1 MSVRRWIGFGVV
13 IAIGAVAAMV
23 SQLAHAEGG
32 RPSRQ
37 ALAAMGLESLVVM
50 SDEEAL
56 SVRGEGFHGG
66 SSVKVFGNSF
76 ATINGGPNGG
86 AHSENGYFAEGKHAA
101 KGSNFSFAGKADIWI
116 SGKGGHKDKGG
127 DWGGKNPRGSD
138 WGSMPGGDMHGGG
151 KPGGGGYPGGH
162 GNVKI
167 HATIFFAG
175 GHSSAWAF

>member
-13 IAIGAVAAMV
+13 IAIGAMV

-37 ALAAMGLESLVVM
+37 ALAAMGLGSLVVM

-76 ATINGGPNGG
+76 ATIDGPNGG

-116 SGKGGHKDKGG
+116 GGKGGHKDKGG
-127 DWGGKNPRGSD
+127 DWGRMDNRGGEWGGKNPRGGD
-138 WGSMPGGDMHGGG
+138 WGSM
-151 KPGGGGYPGGH
+151 PGGGGYPGGH

-167 HATIFFAG
+167 HATIVFAG

>member
-13 IAIGAVAAMV
+13 IAIGSVGAMV

-37 ALAAMGLESLVVM
+37 ALEQMGLGSLAVM

-76 ATINGGPNGG
+76 ASIDGPNGG

-101 KGSNFSFAGKADIWI
+101 KGSNFSFAGVVHI
-116 SGKGGHKDKGG
+116 SSGNKGKGDDWSHRSKGG
-127 DWGGKNPRGSD
+127 DWGHKNNRGGD
-138 WGSMPGGDMHGGG
+138 WGGMN
-151 KPGGGGYPGGH
+151 GGGGYPGGH
-162 GNVKI
+162 GSIKI